1 MRQLV
6 PRREG
11 PQHDT
16 MAGAVFRGHAA
27 HATVRRGELHGDGGP
42 TAARARGRELRE
54 TGMGNVAI
62 VTGGGSG
69 IGAAISRALGARGD
83 TVVVADIDGAAAQ
96 RVADEVRGT
105 ASKVDVR
112 DGEAL
117 QALVDDTVREHGRLD
132 LMFNNAGIGVGGD
145 ATELTTAHW
154 DRIIDINLRGV
165 TNGVAAAYPVM
176 AKQRSGHII
185 NTASIAGL
193 ITPPFMTPYVAT
205 KHAVVGL
212 SLALRGEAKVY
223 GVKVTA
229 VCPGW
234 TDTAILD
241 STGPDDLPKPS
252 MARDGGVRESAEKM
266 GKLYTPE
273 ALAQDVL
280 EAIAKNKALLV
291 TPGKFRV
298 MWRLSRLHPTGFAAL
313 TGAMAR
319 REQRKLLAG

>member
-1 MRQLV
+1 MS
-6 PRREG
+6 
-11 PQHDT
+11 T
-16 MAGAVFRGHAA
+16 
-27 HATVRRGELHGDGGP
+27 
-42 TAARARGRELRE
+42 
-54 TGMGNVAI
+54 VAI

-83 TVVVADIDGAAAQ
+83 TVVVADIDGATAQ
-96 RVADEVRGT
+96 RTADDVGGT
-105 ASKVDVR
+105 AAKVDVR
-112 DGEAL
+112 DGEAV
-117 QALVDDTVREHGRLD
+117 QALVDDTVAAHGRLD
-132 LMFNNAGIGVGGD
+132 LIFNNAGIGVGGD

-193 ITPPFMTPYVAT
+193 LAPPYLAPYVAV

-212 SLALRGEAKVY
+212 SLSLRGEAKVY

-241 STGPDDLPKPS
+241 STGPDDLPKTS
-252 MARDGGVRESAEKM
+252 MSEREGGVREAAEKM
-266 GKLYTPE
+266 GKLYSPE

-291 TPGKFRV
+291 TPGKFRA
-298 MWRLSRLHPTGFAAL
+298 MWRMSRVSPTSFAAL
-313 TGAMAR
+313 TAVLAR
-319 REQRKLLAG
+319 REQRKLLNP

>member
-1 MRQLV
+1 
-6 PRREG
+6 
-11 PQHDT
+11 
-16 MAGAVFRGHAA
+16 MAR
-27 HATVRRGELHGDGGP
+27 T
-42 TAARARGRELRE
+42 
-54 TGMGNVAI
+54 AI

-69 IGAAISRALGARGD
+69 IGAAICKALGARGD
-83 TVVVADIDGAAAQ
+83 TVVVADIDGASAQ
-96 RVADEVRGT
+96 RIADEVRGT
-105 ASKVDVR
+105 ALKVDVR
-112 DGEAL
+112 DGAAV

-165 TNGVAAAYPVM
+165 TNGIAAAYPVM
-176 AKQRSGHII
+176 ARQRSGHII

-193 ITPPFMTPYVAT
+193 LAPPYLAPYVAV

-212 SLALRGEAKVY
+212 SLSLRGEAKVY
-223 GVKVTA
+223 GVNVTA

-241 STGPDDLPKPS
+241 STGPDDLPKTS
-252 MARDGGVRESAEKM
+252 MSEREGGVREAAEKM

-291 TPGKFRV
+291 TPGKFRA
-298 MWRLSRLHPTGFAAL
+298 MWRMSRVSPTAFAAL
-313 TGAMAR
+313 TAVLAR
-319 REQRKLLAG
+319 REQRKLLNP